1 MLNFPLVCRFCLI
14 PSEIN
19 QTIGI
24 FDGTNELPKKIVELT
39 DIQVGPKLYLKYTQV
54 TFLTNSSAFLFCN

>member
-39 DIQVGPKLYLKYTQV
+39 DIQVGLGPKLAYL
-54 TFLTNSSAFLFCN
+54 

>member
-14 PSEIN
+14 PCEIN
-19 QTIGI
+19 QTVGI

-39 DIQVGPKLYLKYTQV
+39 DIQVGPKLSLK
-54 TFLTNSSAFLFCN
+54 